1 MKMKN
6 MHICIYMY
14 IWINVDIWIFLKRM
28 MKACLSLSFAVVHS
42 RHVFRHNKH
51 NNMHVCIQTS
61 VKRMMKA
68 CIPLWLAIFHS
79 EHVVHVGVCVCLY
92 VCVSCAART
101 RDRWSRCSGSMSIS
115 CSASARRGG
124 GVCGAEIGSMQK
136 LRFVFSCLT
145 NCMFLRVAKAMHTSS
160 VYKKTWSMIVGR
172 KITTKINSIDA

>member
-79 EHVVHVGVCVCLY
+79 EHVVHVCVCLSVCVCVL
-92 VCVSCAART
+92 CGQDKRSL
-101 RDRWSRCSGSMSIS
+101 IS
-115 CSASARRGG
+115 LFR
-124 GVCGAEIGSMQK
+124 VHVY
-136 LRFVFSCLT
+136 FVFSVREAWRWSLWCG
-145 NCMFLRVAKAMHTSS
+145 NREYAKVTFRFFVSYQLHVLARGKSNAYFFGIQKNMEHDSWE
-160 VYKKTWSMIVGR
+160 K
-172 KITTKINSIDA
+172 NHNQN